1 LFKEKF
7 MESNTN
13 NQSTQ
18 RPTQVGPKKK
28 HKANGTT
35 LAIIA
40 LSVLLG
46 LSVIFGVTA
55 AFFSASKGAGGD
67 ITLGNPVNIDITQ
80 GGTSVT
86 SLTFDGTAMP
96 GTTYSQPISVAMP
109 AGTSDAVVRGKLS
122 ITNEDA
128 TTTDI
133 TAVTSTNWVLGED
146 GYYYYNGKMTASE
159 SKDFITSI
167 TVPKSLTNT
176 SANKTYVITVQIEAI
191 QYANGA
197 AAEVWTTA
205 PSSWITSYGSGK

>member
-1 LFKEKF
+1 
-7 MESNTN
+7 
-13 NQSTQ
+13 
-18 RPTQVGPKKK
+18 
-28 HKANGTT
+28 
-35 LAIIA
+35 
-40 LSVLLG
+40 
-46 LSVIFGVTA
+46 
-55 AFFSASKGAGGD
+55 
-67 ITLGNPVNIDITQ
+67 
-80 GGTSVT
+80 
-86 SLTFDGTAMP
+86 MP

-167 TVPKSLTNT
+167 TVPKSLTNA